1 MLGDMPVWYLFLGG
15 SGAGLLLVASV
26 MMLLVPLPERMM
38 ALGIARGPEEVRA
51 AHRSLSRVFVPAC
64 AGSGA
69 LLAMGVICLASDLGI
84 TERALLLFRSPRPTF
99 LTVGA
104 WLLVTALLADAAL
117 LFVWVREPR
126 FLPRSIRVIPA
137 LSACLGLGVAA
148 YTGLLLRS
156 LAAVPL
162 WDTVALPLLFV
173 ASSLS
178 CGVSLMLA
186 IVRLSGV
193 GWRFEAVAAQWERAD
208 IAVLLVEAV
217 AGIGFVA
224 IQVFRA
230 QSGSTG
236 TLQALALSLQTLLTG
251 PDAWV
256 FWGVFGGLGI
266 AVPLA
271 LAGISL
277 LEKPSPMMPF
287 AQASA
292 TLIGAFAMRW
302 SIVQAGM
309 HPVLQSAG
317 LS

>member
-1 MLGDMPVWYLFLGG
+1 
-15 SGAGLLLVASV
+15 
-26 MMLLVPLPERMM
+26 
-38 ALGIARGPEEVRA
+38 
-51 AHRSLSRVFVPAC
+51 
-64 AGSGA
+64 
-69 LLAMGVICLASDLGI
+69 
-84 TERALLLFRSPRPTF
+84 
-99 LTVGA
+99 
-104 WLLVTALLADAAL
+104 
-117 LFVWVREPR
+117 
-126 FLPRSIRVIPA
+126 
-137 LSACLGLGVAA
+137 
-148 YTGLLLRS
+148 
-156 LAAVPL
+156 
-162 WDTVALPLLFV
+162 
-173 ASSLS
+173 
-178 CGVSLMLA
+178 MLA

-193 GWRFEAVAAQWERAD
+193 GWRFEAVAAQWERVD

-224 IQVFRA
+224 IQVLRA

-236 TLQALALSLQTLLTG
+236 TLQALALSLQTLLAG

-266 AVPLA
+266 ALPLA

-277 LEKPSPMMPF
+277 LAKPSPMMPF